1 MTSLDAYIYLA
12 SDPQLNRIPDF
23 FASDED
29 AMADMK
35 RLAS

>member
-1 MTSLDAYIYLA
+1 LIYLA

-35 RLAS
+35 RLAG